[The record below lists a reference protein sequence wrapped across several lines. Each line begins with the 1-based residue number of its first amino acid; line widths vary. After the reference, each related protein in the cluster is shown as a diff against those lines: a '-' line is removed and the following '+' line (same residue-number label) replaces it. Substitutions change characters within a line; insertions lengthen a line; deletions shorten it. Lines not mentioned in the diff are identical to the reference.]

1 MTPMFCDIVRHTLSI
16 WGCQESLLSMVK
28 PKNLVEDTISRRVPF
43 KAIFI
48 HMNSSGALLRNSLT
62 LYLPHYE
69 SQYLVHLQI
78 LIKLAQETSSFHTY
92 GVNDLLD
99 LPGEHCVK
107 RRIRRD

>member
-1 MTPMFCDIVRHTLSI
+1 MLCKRCL
-16 WGCQESLLSMVK
+16 
-28 PKNLVEDTISRRVPF
+28 
-43 KAIFI
+43 IF
-48 HMNSSGALLRNSLT
+48 SQLT
-62 LYLPHYE
+62 LYLVHFE

-78 LIKLAQETSSFHTY
+78 CIKIAQEILSIHIY

>member
-1 MTPMFCDIVRHTLSI
+1 MSAYNKK
-16 WGCQESLLSMVK
+16 VK
-28 PKNLVEDTISRRVPF
+28 PNNMQELRTF
-43 KAIFI
+43 
-48 HMNSSGALLRNSLT
+48 SGSTDLLT

-78 LIKLAQETSSFHTY
+78 LIKIAQETSSFHTY

-107 RRIRRD
+107 WRIRRD

>member
-1 MTPMFCDIVRHTLSI
+1 M
-16 WGCQESLLSMVK
+16 
-28 PKNLVEDTISRRVPF
+28 LVF
-43 KAIFI
+43 
-48 HMNSSGALLRNSLT
+48 LT

-78 LIKLAQETSSFHTY
+78 LIKIAQETSSFHTY

-107 RRIRRD
+107 

>member
-1 MTPMFCDIVRHTLSI
+1 MIPIFLDTVLQTLSM
-16 WGCQESLLSMVK
+16 WYFQESLLSIVI
-28 PKNLVEDTISRRVPF
+28 PKNFV
-43 KAIFI
+43 
-48 HMNSSGALLRNSLT
+48 LLTSLT
-62 LYLPHYE
+62 LYLPHFE

-78 LIKLAQETSSFHTY
+78 LIKIAQETSSFHTY

>member
-1 MTPMFCDIVRHTLSI
+1 MYNGITYLIILC
-16 WGCQESLLSMVK
+16 GCAI
-28 PKNLVEDTISRRVPF
+28 DTGIMSFPHINNYCRQRYT
-43 KAIFI
+43 
-48 HMNSSGALLRNSLT
+48 LT

>member
-1 MTPMFCDIVRHTLSI
+1 MIASLSTVQQQNYTNSCLHVFVKSKTIVPL
-16 WGCQESLLSMVK
+16 
-28 PKNLVEDTISRRVPF
+28 
-43 KAIFI
+43 
-48 HMNSSGALLRNSLT
+48 LT

-78 LIKLAQETSSFHTY
+78 LIKIAQETSSFHTY

-107 RRIRRD
+107 

>member
-1 MTPMFCDIVRHTLSI
+1 MKIIDQKGGKSKKKKKENASKWKIPL
-16 WGCQESLLSMVK
+16 
-28 PKNLVEDTISRRVPF
+28 
-43 KAIFI
+43 
-48 HMNSSGALLRNSLT
+48 LT

-78 LIKLAQETSSFHTY
+78 LIKIAQETSSFHTY

>member
-1 MTPMFCDIVRHTLSI
+1 MSNQID
-16 WGCQESLLSMVK
+16 
-28 PKNLVEDTISRRVPF
+28 
-43 KAIFI
+43 
-48 HMNSSGALLRNSLT
+48 ALNPALT
-62 LYLPHYE
+62 LYLPHFE

-78 LIKLAQETSSFHTY
+78 LIKIAQETSSFHTY

>member
-1 MTPMFCDIVRHTLSI
+1 MFMYNVCI
-16 WGCQESLLSMVK
+16 LL
-28 PKNLVEDTISRRVPF
+28 
-43 KAIFI
+43 
-48 HMNSSGALLRNSLT
+48 HLLGLHDFRLT
-62 LYLPHYE
+62 LYLPHFE

-78 LIKLAQETSSFHTY
+78 IIKIAQETSSFHTY